1 MSTPRRVR
9 FAVLDGSLLARKGE
23 AIPAIPLGPEHD
35 DAVTRADVIAQA
47 EAHHTP
53 HFEHKLG
60 ELIVRPTPA
69 HPPPDGAE
77 RDTGPKEPDAMDG
90 HVPVASA
97 RAATTHGDQGIE
109 DERSRQPARRSRD
122 ITVVE
127 PRGLSREQ
135 ANRYVGL
142 SGGTFKRLVDE
153 GVLPAALPFGR
164 RRVWDRRALDQAL
177 DRLSGI
183 DARKE
188 ASDDH

>member
-23 AIPAIPLGPEHD
+23 AIPAIPQGPEHD

-69 HPPPDGAE
+69 HPPPDGA
-77 RDTGPKEPDAMDG
+77 DQEPGAMDG
-90 HVPVASA
+90 HGPVARS
-97 RAATTHGDQGIE
+97 RAAATHGDQGTE
-109 DERSRQPARRSRD
+109 DERSRQQARRSRD

-142 SGGTFKRLVDE
+142 SGGTFRRLVEE
-153 GVLPAALPFGR
+153 GVLPTALPFGR

-183 DARKE
+183 DAGR
-188 ASDDH
+188 ASSDDH